1 VTQPAPPYVV
11 DPDDP
16 RAPPQEVW
24 DRMTPEQR
32 ERVVASLPSEF
43 EVSEASPPEGD
54 PHFDAKTAA
63 RDALQGYFARIG
75 RKVYLACELPVYYPG
90 EKMCAPDVIAVT
102 DVELRQ
108 RMSWVVAAEG
118 KGIDLALEI
127 HVAGDRR
134 KDVERNTELYARLGI
149 SEYFIFDRGRLRLTG
164 YRLPEPAA
172 RSYERVVPQGGRFA
186 SGVLGLDLALE
197 GSRLRFFHGMAALPE
212 SAELIAKLEGMLDD
226 IEARAA
232 AAEERAE
239 AEARLRAEE
248 TRLRAEETRLRA
260 EETRLR
266 EQAERRLAEALAEI
280 ERLGRSR

>member
-1 VTQPAPPYVV
+1 
-11 DPDDP
+11 
-16 RAPPQEVW
+16 
-24 DRMTPEQR
+24 MTAEER
-32 ERVVASLPSEF
+32 ERVIASLPSEF
-43 EVSEASPPEGD
+43 EVSEVSPPEGD
-54 PHFDAKTAA
+54 RHFDAKTAA
-63 RDALQGYFARIG
+63 KDALQGYFARIG
-75 RKVYLACELPVYYPG
+75 RKVYLACELPVYYPA
-90 EKMCAPDVIAVT
+90 EKMFAPDVIAVA

-118 KGIDLALEI
+118 KRIDLALEI

-134 KDVERNTELYARLGI
+134 KDALRNTELYARLGI
-149 SEYFIFDRGRLRLTG
+149 AEYFIFARGRLRLTG
-164 YRLPEPAA
+164 YRSPEPGA
-172 RSYERVVPQGGRFA
+172 RSYERIVPQAGRYP

-212 SAELIAKLEGMLDD
+212 SAELITKLEGMLDD

-239 AEARLRAEE
+239 TEA
-248 TRLRAEETRLRA
+248 RLRAEETRLRA

-266 EQAERRLAEALAEI
+266 EQAERRLAEALAEL